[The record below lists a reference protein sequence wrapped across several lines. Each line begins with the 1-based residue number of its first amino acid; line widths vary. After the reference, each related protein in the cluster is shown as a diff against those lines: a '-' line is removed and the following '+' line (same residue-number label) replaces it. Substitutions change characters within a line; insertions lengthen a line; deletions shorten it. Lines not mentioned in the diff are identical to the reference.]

1 MFRGIDISHHQGSPD
16 FKRIRAAGIQFVILK
31 ATEGVNY
38 TDPCFHT
45 NIKAALAAGL
55 HIGAYHFLRLGD
67 AKQQAREFINAIKSY
82 KWDYPVAVDV
92 EHNELLKMGR
102 ARLTD
107 FVIEFLDILKS
118 AGYYP
123 MIYTGYNWCINHLY
137 MSKIKYNLWFAR
149 YNDHKGYG
157 NVSIWQYSST
167 GRVQGINGN
176 VDLDISYCD
185 YPYIIKSKG
194 LNGYPKPQGF
204 ICDTTTDIS
213 LARGQ
218 AYQLKVTSNVP
229 PKVTVGTPNVVTLL
243 PRYSAGNNHYY
254 YLVGV
259 GNPKDGAGVFVND
272 KKQFVVNIK

>member
-1 MFRGIDISHHQGSPD
+1 MKGIDVSHWQGDINWQKVKSSGID
-16 FKRIRAAGIQFVILK
+16 FAIIK
-31 ATEGVNY
+31 ATEGVGY
-38 TDPCFHT
+38 VDPCFKSYT
-45 NIKAALAAGL
+45 QGAASAGL

-67 AKQQAREFINAIKSY
+67 AKQQAKEFINAIKPY
-82 KWDYPVAVDV
+82 KWDYPIAVDV
-92 EHNELLKMGR
+92 EHKELLKMGR
-102 ARLTD
+102 AGLTD
-107 FVIEFLDILKS
+107 FVIEFLDILK
-118 AGYYP
+118 ANGYYP

-176 VDLDISYCD
+176 VDIDISYCD

-204 ICDTTTDIS
+204 TCDTTTDIS

-243 PRYSAGNNHYY
+243 PHYSTGNNHFY

-259 GNPKDGAGVFVND
+259 GDSKTGTGIFVND

>member
-1 MFRGIDISHHQGSPD
+1 MKGIDVSHWQGDINWQKVKSSGID
-16 FKRIRAAGIQFVILK
+16 FAFIK
-31 ATEGVNY
+31 ATEGVGY
-38 TDPCFHT
+38 VDPCFKSYT
-45 NIKAALAAGL
+45 QGAAAAGL
-55 HIGAYHFLRLGD
+55 HIGAYHFLRSGD
-67 AKQQAREFINAIKSY
+67 VKKQAQDFLNAIKPY
-82 KWDYPVAVDV
+82 KLDYPVAVDV
-92 EHNELLKMGR
+92 EHNELLKLGR
-102 ARLTD
+102 AGLTD

-194 LNGYPKPQGF
+194 LNGYPKPQSF
-204 ICDTTTDIS
+204 KCDTTCDIK
-213 LARGQ
+213 LAQGQ
-218 AYQLKVTSNVP
+218 AYQFKVTSNTP
-229 PKVTVGTPNVVTLL
+229 PKITVGTPNVVTLL
-243 PRYSAGNNHYY
+243 PRYSTGNNHYY
-254 YLVGV
+254 YLVGI
-259 GNPKDGAGVFVND
+259 GKSKDGAGIFVNGQ
-272 KKQFVVNIK
+272 KQFVVNIK

>member
-1 MFRGIDISHHQGSPD
+1 MKGIDVSHWQGDINWQKVKSSGID
-16 FKRIRAAGIQFVILK
+16 FAIIK
-31 ATEGVNY
+31 ATEGVGY
-38 TDPCFHT
+38 VDPCFKSYT
-45 NIKAALAAGL
+45 QGAADTGL

-67 AKQQAREFINAIKSY
+67 AKQQAKEFINAIKPY

-102 ARLTD
+102 AGLTD

-185 YPYIIKSKG
+185 YPYIIKPKG

-204 ICDTTTDIS
+204 TCDTTTDIS
-213 LARGQ
+213 LTRGQ
-218 AYQLKVTSNVP
+218 AYQLKVTSNTT
-229 PKVTVGTPNVVTLL
+229 PKVTAGTPNVVTLL
-243 PRYSAGNNHYY
+243 PRYSTGNNHFY

-259 GNPKDGAGVFVND
+259 GNPKDGAGIFVNGQ
-272 KKQFVVNIK
+272 KQFVAHIK